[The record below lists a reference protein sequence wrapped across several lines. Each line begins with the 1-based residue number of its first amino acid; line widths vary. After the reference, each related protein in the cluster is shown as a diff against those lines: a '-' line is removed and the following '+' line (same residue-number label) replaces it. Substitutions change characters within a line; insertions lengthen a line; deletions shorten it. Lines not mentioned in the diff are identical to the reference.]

1 MGAAGPLSLTDR
13 ETEAQA
19 DARATQP
26 GGAVSRR
33 ARRGLKP
40 RAGARRAQGHRAGGP
55 REAGWVGIRRPPRA
69 RAPPSAARTGPRLQR
84 QRQQQQVEPE
94 LPRSRGR
101 SHCRRCRH

>member
-19 DARATQP
+19 AARATQP

-69 RAPPSAARTGPRLQR
+69 RAPPLGGAHGAQAAAAAAAAAGGAGASAQPRPQ
-84 QRQQQQVEPE
+84 P
-94 LPRSRGR
+94 LPA
-101 SHCRRCRH
+101 